1 MRVGVYSPLPPQRS
15 GISDYTVELL
25 PHLAR
30 HAEVELIVDD
40 GFRPDA
46 GPLGGRPVHEAR
58 NLPRLLESGALDV
71 VVYHLGNNV
80 DYHAGI
86 RRSALATPG
95 VAVIHDVVLHH
106 LVLGATLHRGDA
118 AGYVAELRYCCGR
131 TGEAAGLR
139 AVDPGVPVDPWTF
152 PLFERLVDRSLAVL
166 VHNAFSR
173 DRILASRATARV
185 EIVPHHLS
193 LDDFTSAPGAA
204 GQSGAGG
211 ASDEGV
217 AERRIE
223 ARRRLDIPDTALVF
237 SSFGFI
243 TGAKLPFAVLDA
255 FARVRREVPEARLIL
270 AGEISPYF
278 DFDSGLDRRLLD
290 GVTVTGRLDLEHF
303 LWHMAAC
310 DVAVN
315 LRWPT
320 AGETSGTLI
329 RLLGLGKPI
338 VVTNAGAFA
347 EIPDGCCAKVEHD
360 ATEAE
365 HLYALLRRLAV
376 DAPLRLRM
384 GENARRYAVTHHAIE
399 RSAAGYA
406 ALLAEVVE
414 RKPQP
419 FRALPPLAAGR
430 AGDLRNDVL
439 ERVSAGLV
447 DLGVGEEDEDI
458 LAAVAA
464 RAADVL

>member
-1 MRVGVYSPLPPQRS
+1 MRIGIYSPLPPQRS

-30 HAEVELIVDD
+30 QLKGEAAELALIVDD

-46 GPLGGRPVHEAR
+46 TFLGGHPVHEAR
-58 NLPRLLESGALDV
+58 QLPRLVESGQLDV
-71 VVYHLGNNV
+71 VLYHLGNNV

-86 RRSALATPG
+86 RRAALETPG

-106 LVLGATLHRGDA
+106 LVLGATLHKGDA
-118 AGYVAELRYCCGR
+118 AAYVEELRYCCGR

-173 DRILASRATARV
+173 DRILASRPTARV
-185 EIVPHHLS
+185 EVVAHHLS
-193 LDDFTSAPGAA
+193 LDGAVPRA
-204 GQSGAGG
+204 A
-211 ASDEGV
+211 AR
-217 AERRIE
+217 ER
-223 ARRRLDIPDTALVF
+223 LGIPEPALVF

-243 TGAKLPFAVLDA
+243 TGAKLPFAVLEA

-278 DFDSGLDRRLLD
+278 DLYSGLDPRLLE

-303 LWHMAAC
+303 LWQMSAC

-360 ATEAE
+360 ATEGE
-365 HLYALLRRLAV
+365 HLGALLHRLAV
-376 DAPLRLRM
+376 DAPLRLNM
-384 GENARRYAVTHHAIE
+384 GENARRYAESHHAIE

-406 ALLAEVVE
+406 ALLREVVE
-414 RKPQP
+414 RKPEP
-419 FRALPPLAAGR
+419 FRALPPLALGR
-430 AGDLRNDVL
+430 AGDLRNEVL
-439 ERVSAGLV
+439 TRVSAGLV
-447 DLGVGEEDEDI
+447 DLGVGEGDEDL

-464 RAADVL
+464 RAAAVL